1 MHFDLQTIW
10 AILIAILL
18 TGYILTDGFDLG
30 VGILHPFVAKT
41 DIERRVNI
49 NAIGPVWD
57 GNEVWFIT
65 AGGAAFAAFP
75 EVYAALFSSL
85 YIALFVVLLA
95 LIYRAVS
102 FEFRSKEESEGWRKF
117 WDQSIFWSSFI
128 TALLIGVALGNIFAG
143 LPIVNSAIKGE
154 PLLGFVYAEK
164 FPISFINLINPFTS
178 HGLFGILVGIATVL
192 FIVMHGVSWLLWK
205 TEGSIAERARNIGLK
220 VWLPFVVMY
229 VVCTGFAYTVSFKAG
244 DLELVKRTLQLPPD
258 MFQQIASMIDNNGV
272 LHHALFRFPVIE
284 LIFIVLAAL
293 CSVGWL
299 LAVKAANGA
308 KAFLF
313 SVLTF
318 LFAAFAVT
326 FGVYPF
332 AVPSSIALEHSITIY
347 NGASSQLTLT
357 VMLVAALIFT
367 PIVIAYQ
374 AWVYKMFLFKISPES
389 IRKELE
395 EAKEQY

>member
-10 AILIAILL
+10 AILVTILIA
-18 TGYILTDGFDLG
+18 GYIITDGFDLG
-30 VGILHPFVAKT
+30 VGILHLFVAKT

-75 EVYAALFSSL
+75 ELYAALFSSL

-102 FEFRSKEESEGWRKF
+102 FEFRSKEESESWKKF
-117 WDQSIFWSSFI
+117 WDQSIFWSSLVVS
-128 TALLIGVALGNIFAG
+128 LLLGVAIGNILAG
-143 LPIVNSAIKGE
+143 LPIKNMAIEGNE
-154 PLLGFVYAEK
+154 LLGFVYAEK
-164 FPISFINLINPFTS
+164 FPMSFINLVNPFTF
-178 HGLFGILVGIATVL
+178 HGFFGLLVGVTTVL
-192 FIVMHGVSWLLWK
+192 FIIMHGVSWLLWK
-205 TEGSIAERARNIGLK
+205 TEGTIAERARSIGLK
-220 VWLPFVVMY
+220 VWLPFVIMY
-229 VVCTGFAYTVSFKAG
+229 VVCTGLAYTISFKVNDPKLAQEY
-244 DLELVKRTLQLPPD
+244 LRLPPD
-258 MFQQIASMIDNNGV
+258 MFQQIASMLDNGV

-284 LIFIVLAAL
+284 LILIVLAAL
-293 CSVGWL
+293 SAVGWL

-313 SVLTF
+313 STLTF
-318 LFAAFAVT
+318 LFAGFAVM
-326 FGVYPF
+326 FGAYPL
-332 AVPSSIALEHSITIY
+332 AVPSSLGLEHSITIY
-347 NGASSQLTLT
+347 NGSSSQLTLT
-357 VMLVAALIFT
+357 VMLVAAIIFT

-389 IRKELE
+389 IKRELE
-395 EAKEQY
+395 EASEH

>member
-10 AILIAILL
+10 AILVTILIA
-18 TGYILTDGFDLG
+18 GYIVTDGFDLG
-30 VGILHPFVAKT
+30 VGILHLFVAKT

-75 EVYAALFSSL
+75 ELYAALFSSL

-102 FEFRSKEESEGWRKF
+102 FEFRSKEESEGWKKF
-117 WDQSIFWSSFI
+117 WDQSIFWSSLVV
-128 TALLIGVALGNIFAG
+128 ALLIGVAIGNILAG
-143 LPIVNSAIKGE
+143 LPIINSAIKGD
-154 PLLGFVYAEK
+154 LLHGFVYAEK
-164 FPISFINLINPFTS
+164 FPMSFINLVNPFKF
-178 HGLFGILVGIATVL
+178 HGLFGLLVGVTTVL
-192 FIVMHGVSWLLWK
+192 FIIMHGVSWLLWK
-205 TEGSIAERARNIGLK
+205 TEGSIAERARSIGLK

-229 VVCTGFAYTVSFKAG
+229 VVCTGLAYTISFKVNDPA
-244 DLELVKRTLQLPPD
+244 LAQKYLQLPPD
-258 MFQQIASMIDNNGV
+258 MFQQIASMLDKNGV

-284 LIFIVLAAL
+284 LILIVLAAL
-293 CSVGWL
+293 SAVGWL

-313 SVLTF
+313 STLTF
-318 LFAAFAVT
+318 LFAGFAVM
-326 FGVYPF
+326 FGAYPL
-332 AVPSSIALEHSITIY
+332 AVPSSIGLEHSITIY
-347 NGASSQLTLT
+347 NGSSSQLTLT
-357 VMLVAALIFT
+357 VMLVAAIIFT

-389 IRKELE
+389 IKRELE
-395 EAKEQY
+395 EASEH